1 MIGTDISSNWTF
13 TEHGDLELIS
23 DENNLVQSIIN
34 RLGCWLNSLDLY
46 YLEYGSIFLS
56 FLGWKREQGTLDFMK
71 LEIQNTLRQDPR
83 IDSYTLDIDFNESGG
98 VDVFLDL
105 NVNDDN
111 VMVNLVISSDGS
123 ISILEAE

>member
-83 IDSYTLDIDFNESGG
+83 IDNYTLDIDFNESGG

-105 NVNDDN
+105 NVNDDT

>member
-1 MIGTDISSNWTF
+1 MIGTDISSDWTF

-56 FLGWKREQGTLDFMK
+56 FLGWKREQGTLDFMR

-83 IDSYTLDIDFNESGG
+83 IDDYDLKIEFNSDGG
-98 VDVFLDL
+98 VDVFMDL

-123 ISILEAE
+123 INILEAE

>member
-56 FLGWKREQGTLDFMK
+56 FLGWKREQGTLDFMR

-83 IDSYTLDIDFNESGG
+83 IDDYDLKIEFNSDGG

-123 ISILEAE
+123 INILEAE

>member
-1 MIGTDISSNWTF
+1 MIGTDISSDWSF
-13 TEHGDLELIS
+13 EQGDLLLIS
-23 DENNLVQSIIN
+23 DEKNLVQSIIN

-56 FLGWKREQGTLDFMK
+56 FLGWKREQETLDFMK

-83 IDSYTLDIDFNESGG
+83 IDDYDLKIEFNSDGG

-105 NVNDDN
+105 NVNDDT